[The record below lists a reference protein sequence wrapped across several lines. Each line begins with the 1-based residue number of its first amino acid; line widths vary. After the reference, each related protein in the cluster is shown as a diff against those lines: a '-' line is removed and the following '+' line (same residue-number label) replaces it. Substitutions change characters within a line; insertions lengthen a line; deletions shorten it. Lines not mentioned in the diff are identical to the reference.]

1 MDDSGEAKEVTAS
14 LPDSL
19 MSVLTSGS
27 AGSYQ
32 LNLDVTSHSIGT
44 FDYQIG
50 NYEYESWSFS
60 GSFITEGGSTLNLDP
75 ELIFDSSTFRVGEIS
90 RFQIN
95 FQNIDPND
103 YDYTIT
109 WSLTGEVTEDFTFA
123 NRNFFEYNWI
133 ASGTYNLYY
142 DIAIPLM
149 NTEYSNLL
157 SPVVILEST
166 FYFSIPGK
174 V

>member
-1 MDDSGEAKEVTAS
+1 M
-14 LPDSL
+14 
-19 MSVLTSGS
+19 
-27 AGSYQ
+27 
-32 LNLDVTSHSIGT
+32 
-44 FDYQIG
+44 
-50 NYEYESWSFS
+50 
-60 GSFITEGGSTLNLDP
+60 DP
-75 ELIFDSSTFRVGEIS
+75 ELIYDSSTFRDREIS

-95 FQNIDPND
+95 FQNIDEDD

-109 WSLTGEVTEDFTFA
+109 WSLTGEVTEDFTFV

-133 ASGTYNLYY
+133 RSGTYNLYY

-174 V
+174 VKKLKILKITVRNNYSSRYNGSHSKNPDTETPLVAKNE

>member
-1 MDDSGEAKEVTAS
+1 MEVEPS
-14 LPDSL
+14 
-19 MSVLTSGS
+19 SV
-27 AGSYQ
+27 
-32 LNLDVTSHSIGT
+32 
-44 FDYQIG
+44 
-50 NYEYESWSFS
+50 SWACPTVFMHKVQNNRVFKQTK
-60 GSFITEGGSTLNLDP
+60 GSFITEGGTTLNLDP
-75 ELIFDSSTFRVGEIS
+75 ELIYDSSTFRDGEIS

-95 FQNIDPND
+95 FQNINEDD

-109 WSLTGEVTEDFTFA
+109 WSLTGEVTEDFTFV

-133 ASGTYNLYY
+133 RSGTYNLYY

-149 NTEYSNLL
+149 NTDYSNLL

>member
-1 MDDSGEAKEVTAS
+1 MALELS
-14 LPDSL
+14 
-19 MSVLTSGS
+19 S
-27 AGSYQ
+27 AFWAFPTIFTNRVQ
-32 LNLDVTSHSIGT
+32 NDRV
-44 FDYQIG
+44 FKQIK
-50 NYEYESWSFS
+50 
-60 GSFITEGGSTLNLDP
+60 GSFITEGGTTLNLDP
-75 ELIFDSSTFRVGEIS
+75 ELIYDSSTFRDGEIS

-95 FQNIDPND
+95 FQNINEDD

-109 WSLTGEVTEDFTFA
+109 WSLTGEVTEDFTFV

-133 ASGTYNLYY
+133 RSGTYNLYY

-149 NTEYSNLL
+149 NTEHSNLL

>member
-1 MDDSGEAKEVTAS
+1 MNLGRSQDNLNMALVPSSAS
-14 LPDSL
+14 RAFPAMLING
-19 MSVLTSGS
+19 VQNNGVFKQTKGR
-27 AGSYQ
+27 
-32 LNLDVTSHSIGT
+32 
-44 FDYQIG
+44 
-50 NYEYESWSFS
+50 
-60 GSFITEGGSTLNLDP
+60 FITEGGVILNLDP
-75 ELIFDSSTFRVGEIS
+75 ELIYDSSTFRDGEIS

-95 FQNIDPND
+95 FQNINEDD

-109 WSLTGEVTEDFTFA
+109 WSLTGEVTEDFTFV

-133 ASGTYNLYY
+133 RSGTYNLYY